1 MSGRAR
7 AQAAVPAGRFL
18 ALVEVAAV
26 WASSLAL
33 LWAVSRGLPA
43 IDRWQRE
50 AFGQPFLTALAV
62 FIALP
67 LLVLLTTRRSFTDYG
82 LAFVPLARPLETGCL
97 ALAVLG
103 PLSGVAFPLLI
114 ALDRSPTDWPGAAV
128 LAACYAASL
137 PVVAYVTRNT
147 RPVERRAPQALTLTG
162 LVLVLGLGL
171 VLAALAEPHVPLVPS
186 VLYRLFYAALGEEV
200 FFRGYVQSRLNE
212 AFGRPY
218 RLLGVPCG
226 SGMTIAA
233 LLFGMAHVL
242 SPAQPFQWGWGLWTA
257 VIGLVFGYLREKSG
271 SVLAPTVAHGV
282 LIAVAA
288 IVSAG

>member
-7 AQAAVPAGRFL
+7 ARAAVPADRFL
-18 ALVEVAAV
+18 ALLEVAAV

-33 LWAVSRGLPA
+33 LWALSRGLPA
-43 IDRWQRE
+43 IDRWQRDV
-50 AFGQPFLTALAV
+50 FGQPFLTMLLV

-67 LLVLLTTRRSFTDYG
+67 LLVLLATQRSFTDCG

-114 ALDRSPTDWPGAAV
+114 ALDLSPTGWSGAAI
-128 LAACYAASL
+128 LACCYAASL
-137 PVVAYVTRNT
+137 PVVASAVRNT
-147 RPVERRAPQALTLTG
+147 RPIERGAPQARA
-162 LVLVLGLGL
+162 VAGL
-171 VLAALAEPHVPLVPS
+171 VLALGLALALAALARPHTSLVPA

-212 AFGRPY
+212 SFGRPY

-226 SGMTIAA
+226 LGMAIAA

-242 SPAQPFQWGWGLWTA
+242 SPAEPVQWGWGLWTA
-257 VIGLVFGYLREKSG
+257 IIGVIFGYLREKSG
-271 SVLAPTVAHGV
+271 SVLAPAVAHGV
-282 LIAVAA
+282 LIAVAT
-288 IVSAG
+288 IAGTV

>member
-7 AQAAVPAGRFL
+7 AQVAVPAERFL
-18 ALVEVAAV
+18 ALVEVVAV

-33 LWAVSRGLPA
+33 LWALSRGLPA
-43 IDRWQRE
+43 IDGWQRDV
-50 AFGQPFLTALAV
+50 FGQPFLATLLV

-67 LLVLLTTRRSFTDYG
+67 LLVLLASRRSFTDYG

-114 ALDRSPTDWPGAAV
+114 ALDLSPTGWPGAAI
-128 LAACYAASL
+128 LAICYAASL
-137 PVVAYVTRNT
+137 PVIAYVVRNT
-147 RPVERRAPQALTLTG
+147 RPIERGTPQIHAATG
-162 LVLVLGLGL
+162 QVLALGLAL
-171 VLAALAEPHVPLVPS
+171 ALAALAWPHISAVPA

-212 AFGRPY
+212 SLGRPY
-218 RLLGVPCG
+218 RVLGVPFG
-226 SGMTIAA
+226 WGLAIAA
-233 LLFGMAHVL
+233 LLFGLAHVL
-242 SPAQPFQWGWGLWTA
+242 GPAGPFQWGWGLWTA
-257 VIGLVFGYLREKSG
+257 VLGLIFGYLREKSG
-271 SVLAPTVAHGV
+271 SVLAPAVTHGV

-288 IVSAG
+288 IAGAG